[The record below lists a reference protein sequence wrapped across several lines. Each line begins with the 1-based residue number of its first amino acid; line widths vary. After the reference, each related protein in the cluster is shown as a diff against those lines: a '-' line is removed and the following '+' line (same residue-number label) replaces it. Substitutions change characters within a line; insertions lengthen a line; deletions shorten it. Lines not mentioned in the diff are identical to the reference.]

1 MNPDDG
7 ITVGA
12 AHLWQVDCNRSLQPL
27 QLQPS
32 VPELDAAPTLPLFGN
47 AVFKSLEFPC
57 TVATL
62 A

>member
-7 ITVGA
+7 ITVGGA
-12 AHLWQVDCNRSLQPL
+12 AHLWQVGCNRSLQPL
-27 QLQPS
+27 QLQRS
-32 VPELDAAPTLPLFGN
+32 VPELDAVLSFGN